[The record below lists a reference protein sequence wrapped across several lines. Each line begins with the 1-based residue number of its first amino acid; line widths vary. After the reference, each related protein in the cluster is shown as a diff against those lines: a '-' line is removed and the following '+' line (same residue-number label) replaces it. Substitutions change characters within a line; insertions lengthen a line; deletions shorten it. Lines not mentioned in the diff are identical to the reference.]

1 MKTKTLL
8 LLVAIFTSG
17 LVFSQSTLPV
27 NETNCEKKVLKKIKR
42 KINYIHLND
51 YLTEGENARMIVSC
65 IINDDYEVE
74 VAAIKGYDEELKKA
88 IIETLKDHPVK
99 CEDQTK
105 GSSFTFALN
114 LKIMPA

>member
-51 YLTEGENARMIVSC
+51 YLKEGENARMIVSC
-65 IINDDYEVE
+65 LVNENYEVE
-74 VAAIKGYDEELKKA
+74 VSSIKGYDKELKNA
-88 IIETLKDHPVK
+88 IIDALKEHPVK
-99 CEDQTK
+99 CEDQAK
-105 GSSFTFALN
+105 GSMFTFALN